1 MAISIHAPIVGCDI
15 NPTFSTSFFGVFQ
28 STHPSWG
35 ATRSRNRK
43 KRASRNF
50 NPRTHRGVRQCNIII
65 FLAHFDISIHAPIVG
80 CDGACVFVFFLGSK
94 FQSTHPSWG
103 ATQWLEARKDIDHIS
118 IHAPIVGC
126 DFSVFRLLNCPRNFN
141 PRTHR
146 GVRLYIR
153 HQQAQNQYISI
164 HAPIVGCDREEMR
177 EE

>member
-80 CDGACVFVFFLGSK
+80 CDFISVTNRHK
-94 FQSTHPSWG
+94 INIFQSTHPSWG
-103 ATQWLEARKDIDHIS
+103 ATKLWWLVSKITDNFNPRTHRGVRRQMRKGYCWGCFIS

-126 DFSVFRLLNCPRNFN
+126 DDFRR
-141 PRTHR
+141 
-146 GVRLYIR
+146 
-153 HQQAQNQYISI
+153 
-164 HAPIVGCDREEMR
+164 
-177 EE
+177 